1 MSCDLVPEGDRS
13 RRCYHHPSA
22 MQLSPRYL
30 PRLLGKTRAP
40 LASVYRCNPLQN
52 VPCNT
57 CTAFHLTQDTDLH
70 VTLRYGR
77 GVGFMGGSID
87 CYTVNDF
94 WNNLLVP
101 YSGVKQS
108 KKISWEDLF
117 NHLALEDGTDRLS
130 RNVGN

>member
-1 MSCDLVPEGDRS
+1 
-13 RRCYHHPSA
+13 
-22 MQLSPRYL
+22 
-30 PRLLGKTRAP
+30 
-40 LASVYRCNPLQN
+40 
-52 VPCNT
+52 
-57 CTAFHLTQDTDLH
+57 
-70 VTLRYGR
+70 
-77 GVGFMGGSID
+77 MGGSID